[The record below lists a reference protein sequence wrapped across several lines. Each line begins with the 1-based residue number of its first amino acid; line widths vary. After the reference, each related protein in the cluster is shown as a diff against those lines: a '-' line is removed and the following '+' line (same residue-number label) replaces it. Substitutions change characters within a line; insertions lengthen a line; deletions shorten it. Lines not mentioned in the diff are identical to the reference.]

1 MNFLVLPLFTEYAKL
16 LPLVKK
22 NVDSLIENRKQW
34 ETMFDE
40 FEKLMKEG
48 YDMKKLIADIDKDR
62 ELIR

>member
-16 LPLVKK
+16 LPLAKK